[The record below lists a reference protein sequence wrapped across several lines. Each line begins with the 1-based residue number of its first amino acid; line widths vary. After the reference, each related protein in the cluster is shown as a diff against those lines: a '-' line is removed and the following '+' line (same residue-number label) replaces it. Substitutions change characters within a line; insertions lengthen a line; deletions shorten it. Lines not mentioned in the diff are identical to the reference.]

1 MSSSATQPEGQAMA
15 RQALPDARP
24 LKTYAFVYAPGP
36 LWMAGRPGTQQSLA
50 AHRAYIGELYARGQ
64 VLFGGTFLDDVG
76 GGFGVVRAEGRD
88 EASAMLAADPA
99 ITEGVMTG
107 VVRRWHA
114 VFNEAEDLRA
124 ALTQTRVNKRAVEA
138 LFEAVDR
145 RDSEG
150 VRASYDENIT
160 IHEAA
165 SLPYGGDYRG
175 LDGILRH
182 GQGFRAA
189 WDRFQ
194 PCEARGLD
202 PRIIADGDHVV
213 VLWRHKVEN
222 PDSGDRLDLPA
233 VSIYRMENEK
243 VADSRMFHLDT
254 AALLRFLERNAE
266 RPASQAPRGVL

>member
-1 MSSSATQPEGQAMA
+1 MSSPATRPDSRG
-15 RQALPDARP
+15 LPPDRL

-36 LWMAGRPGTQQSLA
+36 QWVPGRPGTDQNLGT
-50 AHRAYIGELYARGQ
+50 HRAYIADLCARGR
-64 VLFGGTFLDDVG
+64 VLFGGTFLDDAG
-76 GGFGVVRAEGRD
+76 GGFGVVRAESHD

-114 VFNEAEDLRA
+114 AFNEAEDLRA

-145 RDSEG
+145 SDSEG
-150 VRASYDENIT
+150 VRAGYAENIA

-175 LDGILRH
+175 LDVALRH

-194 PCEARGLD
+194 PYEARGLD

-213 VLWRHKVEN
+213 VLWRHTIEN
-222 PDSGDRLDLPA
+222 PDSGDRLDLPG

-243 VADSRMFHLDT
+243 VADSRMFHFDT
-254 AALLRFLERNAE
+254 AALLRFLGRNTE